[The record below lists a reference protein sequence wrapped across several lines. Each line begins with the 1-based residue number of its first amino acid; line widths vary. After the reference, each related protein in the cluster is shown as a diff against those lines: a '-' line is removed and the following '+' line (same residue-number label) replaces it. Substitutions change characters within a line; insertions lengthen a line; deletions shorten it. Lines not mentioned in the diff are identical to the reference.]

1 MHTNAATKP
10 SPAVATVRRLS
21 FAGLTVAV
29 ALTAG
34 CHDAPTA
41 PLTPE
46 KPRLAVA
53 TDRNWLVNSLADP
66 GDGVCANNECTLREA
81 IAAAQT
87 GDRITFK
94 SNLNGTIGLTA
105 GQLVVEK
112 SLTIEGPG
120 ADVLTLSGQGA
131 NRVFQLGNHVDSIIV
146 VVSGLTITGGKTF
159 GTGGGIEITPAA
171 RVVLLSSL
179 VVSNSANDAGGGIYS
194 YGTLTVVGSTIASN
208 EAGEGGG
215 IAAPDGRLTVSRTT
229 ISSNVSNEPGGGGG
243 IFTDCETA
251 WCEPSMIRSSTIT
264 RNEASNLGGGLANS
278 SNEISLANTIIAG
291 NESNLA
297 PEADCSGAAKFT
309 SLGYNLST
317 AGTGCELTAATD
329 VNVTLASQVFTDVLF
344 PVRMNNGGR
353 LPTHALI
360 ERGLAV
366 DAGFCPGENGDQRG
380 FPRPYDDVRV
390 PNALDGCDIGAFE
403 WNPPQTKGNGPKP

>member
-1 MHTNAATKP
+1 MNTNAATKP

-251 WCEPSMIRSSTIT
+251 WCEPSTIRSSTIT